1 MPIWLQCLLP
11 ALAVLFTL
19 MWFRLGTTPL
29 ASKPSNNPD
38 APPHTPGNGPTIY
51 YRTKD
56 GRADYGF
63 TFTRLSNGSYR
74 IYIDSHPPYGLR
86 PAGIHATHRLS
97 DGNRQYVCWSGLL
110 RSEEEARKVA
120 ALWAEKTQTYI
131 RYGVP
136 F

>member
-1 MPIWLQCLLP
+1 MPTWLQWLLP
-11 ALAVLFTL
+11 ILAALFTL

-29 ASKPSNNPD
+29 VSKPSSPEGG
-38 APPHTPGNGPTIY
+38 PPTNDCATTIF

-63 TFTRLSNGSYR
+63 TFARLSNGCYR

-86 PAGIHATHRLS
+86 PAGIHATHRLN
-97 DGNRQYVCWSGLL
+97 DGSRQYVCWSGFL

-120 ALWAEKTQTYI
+120 ALWAEKTQAYI
-131 RYGVP
+131 RHGVP